1 MADNQNNTQE
11 YVDMLR
17 KEISLLDTDEYI
29 KKNGAERASM
39 EDFLQKI
46 EPLNMIY
53 DDDYKV
59 LYAAYLS
66 SLSDK
71 DLLDV
76 CVRTSPDN
84 EVVESVL
91 KQRDSKR
98 LGAIQHNT
106 IVKLIETVNQYRS
119 PSKKCIDYTALI
131 NELKDRYVFAS
142 KKDKRRILEVLLD
155 GDESDRSWA
164 YLLLSECWDNYF
176 YDKIISVYN
185 RYHDDDCIDLFSKY
199 YPTGSLKGKID
210 KNELLKDKMAPCFY
224 LGYLALFEKEIP
236 PRVAEDI
243 LYKTIADT
251 LYLYLYQYNNPH
263 KPPTL
268 LSIYHVK
275 LVIRIMGAFGMKESL
290 ISFANICCQAD
301 EILNT
306 DLQNLKRYRGRIFDE
321 IISLLP
327 PQYQTTN
334 AAAEFDK
341 YVDITKHCADNR

>member
-11 YVDMLR
+11 YVDMQR

-106 IVKLIETVNQYRS
+106 IVKLIEMYR
-119 PSKKCIDYTALI
+119 
-131 NELKDRYVFAS
+131 
-142 KKDKRRILEVLLD
+142 
-155 GDESDRSWA
+155 
-164 YLLLSECWDNYF
+164 
-176 YDKIISVYN
+176 
-185 RYHDDDCIDLFSKY
+185 
-199 YPTGSLKGKID
+199 
-210 KNELLKDKMAPCFY
+210 
-224 LGYLALFEKEIP
+224 
-236 PRVAEDI
+236 
-243 LYKTIADT
+243 LY
-251 LYLYLYQYNNPH
+251 
-263 KPPTL
+263 
-268 LSIYHVK
+268 
-275 LVIRIMGAFGMKESL
+275 
-290 ISFANICCQAD
+290 SFN
-301 EILNT
+301 
-306 DLQNLKRYRGRIFDE
+306 K
-321 IISLLP
+321 
-327 PQYQTTN
+327 
-334 AAAEFDK
+334 
-341 YVDITKHCADNR
+341 